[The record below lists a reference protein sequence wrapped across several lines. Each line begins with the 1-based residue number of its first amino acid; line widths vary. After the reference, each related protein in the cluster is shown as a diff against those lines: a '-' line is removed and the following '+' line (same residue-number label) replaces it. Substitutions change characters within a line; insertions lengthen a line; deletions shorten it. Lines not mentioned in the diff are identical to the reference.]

1 MAAFPATL
9 PAAPGPPGGPA
20 PFAPAGYHT
29 ILHRLPQ
36 PFCLVE
42 VLRDA
47 ATGQVSDCRLREIN
61 AAFAHQTTLANPV
74 GRPLRELTAH
84 AATWH
89 RVVEDVART
98 GQATSFEQRV
108 PHLSGHWHEV
118 QVLPTGPAGTC
129 WVALLFTDI
138 TARKQSEEQFR
149 LFVLAT
155 SDTLYK
161 MSPDWRQMLTLEGGK
176 FLNDTPLPSSTW
188 LTRYVPAADQP
199 TVLATVEAAI
209 AAAKPFVLEHR
220 VIRDDGSVGWTAS
233 RAVPVLDEQGRIS
246 EWFGAASDITARK
259 QAEAVTERHTLQQQL
274 LEAQEQE
281 RRRISESLHNGL
293 GQLLYAAKL
302 HLDGLHAEAAH
313 PAQREAARLLAAAIK
328 QTRTLSHELTPIVLE
343 EFGLAE
349 ALRTI
354 CSDLAGSALRWKCH
368 LVLDEASPLPPPL
381 QIAVYRLAQ
390 ELTQNV
396 VKHAQA
402 RHATLEVEVL
412 PGWVV
417 LRVEDDGRGFD
428 PASPASGIGL
438 RTVHNRV
445 ALLGGTVHLTT
456 EPGRGAECQVRIP
469 ILTARAPWPAPG
481 V

>member
-1 MAAFPATL
+1 MAAFAHTTPA
-9 PAAPGPPGGPA
+9 PPHQPGAPA
-20 PFAPAGYHT
+20 PFSPDCYRT

-42 VLRDA
+42 VLHD

-61 AAFAHQTTLANPV
+61 PAFAYQTTLASPV

-89 RVVEDVART
+89 QVVAEVART
-98 GQATSFEQRV
+98 GQATSFEQQV
-108 PHLSGHWHEV
+108 PHLNGLWHEV
-118 QVLPTGPAGTC
+118 QVLPTGPAGTY

-138 TARKQSEEQFR
+138 TDRKQSEEQFR
-149 LFVLAT
+149 LFVTAT

-161 MSPDWRQMLTLEGGK
+161 MSPDWRQMLTLDGQE
-176 FLNDTPLPSSTW
+176 FLADTTQPSSTW
-188 LTRYVPAADQP
+188 LTRYIPAADHP

-220 VIRDDGSVGWTAS
+220 VIRADGSEGWTAS
-233 RAVPVLDEQGRIS
+233 SAVPVLDEQGRIS

-259 QAEAVTERHTLQQQL
+259 QAEAVAERHTLQQQL

-302 HLDGLHAEAAH
+302 HLDGLHDEAAH
-313 PAQREAARLLAAAIK
+313 PAQREAARLLASAIK

-368 LVLDEASPLPPPL
+368 LVLDEAPPLPPPL

-402 RHATLEVEVL
+402 RYATLEVEVL

-428 PASPASGIGL
+428 PTAPASGIGL
-438 RTVHNRV
+438 RTLHNRV

-456 EPGRGAECQVRIP
+456 EPGRGAECQIRIP
-469 ILTARAPWPAPG
+469 IAAGPAPWPAPG
-481 V
+481 A